1 MKSERIKD
9 ICMSAVVFLIIFCCH
24 QAVIAAPAEN
34 SDIDLLNKTG
44 DAIAQIAQNAS
55 AAVVSVRVEKT
66 VKVQNVFG
74 GDEFEDPFE
83 KFFGKDFQ
91 KFFNER
97 GVPGEHFFRFETPA
111 PESKQIVRGLG
122 SGFIVES
129 NGYIITNN
137 HVVENT
143 DKVIVKLTNGTEYT
157 AKVIGA
163 DAPTDLAVV
172 KIEAEGLPTLE
183 MGDSDALKVGQW
195 VIAIGNPFGL
205 TSTVTV
211 GVVSAKGRAGVGI
224 EDYEDFIQT
233 DAAIN
238 VGNSGGPLL
247 DAHGKVIGINTAIV
261 SGSGG
266 SVGVGFAI
274 PSNMAKVAYKQLKE
288 KGSVTRGY
296 IGIVIQ
302 QLTPDLAKYFNISE
316 EKGILVSEVM
326 KGSPGEKAG
335 LKRGDVITKLKDRP
349 VGDIATFRNNVAM
362 TAPGTKV
369 ELTIIREGKEEKVE
383 VTIEKLTPK
392 GGQKVELTKPARN
405 IGLNVQN
412 LTEDLAAQLG
422 YKGEKGVVIAF
433 VAPGSPA
440 DDAGLKAG
448 MLIEQVGQ
456 KPVTDVDE
464 FQAEIQKE
472 AEKGSIL
479 LLVRSKNY
487 TEYVVIKLK

>member
-1 MKSERIKD
+1 MKNERTRKD
-9 ICMSAVVFLIIFCCH
+9 VCILLTALFIIFCCH
-24 QAVIAAPAEN
+24 QTGIAAAAEN

-55 AAVVSVRVEKT
+55 SAVVSVRVAKT
-66 VKVQNVFG
+66 VEVQNLFG
-74 GDEFEDPFE
+74 GNGFEDPFE
-83 KFFGKDFQ
+83 QFFGKDFQ

-97 GVPGEHFFRFETPA
+97 EPGEHFFRFETPA
-111 PESKQIVRGLG
+111 PEKKQIIRGLG

-137 HVVENT
+137 HVVSGA
-143 DKVIVKLTNGTEYT
+143 DKVIVKLVNGKEYT

-172 KIEAEGLPTLE
+172 KIDAEELPTLE
-183 MGDSDALKVGQW
+183 MGDSDSLKVGQW

-211 GVVSAKGRAGVGI
+211 GVVSATGRAGMGI

-247 DAHGKVIGINTAIV
+247 NARGKVIGINTAIV
-261 SGSGG
+261 SGTGG

-302 QLTPDLAKYFNISE
+302 PLTPDLAKYFHISE
-316 EKGILVSEVM
+316 EKGILISEVM
-326 KGSPGEKAG
+326 KDSPGEKAG
-335 LKRGDVITKLKDRP
+335 LKRGDVIKEIKGRP
-349 VGDIATFRNNVAM
+349 ITDMASFRNEVAM
-362 TAPGTKV
+362 TAPGTKI
-369 ELTIIREGKEEKVE
+369 ELTIVREGKEEKVT
-383 VTIEKLTPK
+383 VTIEKLSAEAA
-392 GGQKVELTKPARN
+392 QKAGLTKPSTD
-405 IGLNVQN
+405 IGITVQN
-412 LTEDLAAQLG
+412 LTNDLAAQLG
-422 YKGEKGVVIAF
+422 YKGEKGVVISF
-433 VAPGSPA
+433 VKPGSPA
-440 DDAGLKAG
+440 DEAGLKAG

-456 KPVTDVDE
+456 KPVTNVDE
-464 FQAEIQKE
+464 FQDEIQKE

-479 LLVRSKNY
+479 LLIRNKGYN
-487 TEYVVIKLK
+487 EYVVIKLK